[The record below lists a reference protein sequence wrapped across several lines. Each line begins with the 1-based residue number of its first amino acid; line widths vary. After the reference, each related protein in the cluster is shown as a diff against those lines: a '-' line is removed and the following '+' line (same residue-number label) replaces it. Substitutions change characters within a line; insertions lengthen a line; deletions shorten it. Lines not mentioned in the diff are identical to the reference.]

1 MAVFDQEYM
10 SIDAFLNAR
19 LCSMSMGQKADRDYD
34 AMRSDRRRLYRQLS
48 AFGIDKNLFKWHSK
62 SRVFYVTPKAAALFE
77 LLFDIEAEGQCG
89 KPFDPQKLD
98 AASVIHLR
106 SQLLEALLSYHISG
120 RHIMRTL
127 QNYDRAVDF
136 RLKIQQIRKPS
147 ERHQNNPR
155 SRRAKYA
162 LTQLQLML
170 INISLRYGILQ
181 IKVSSILIGLS
192 VTVTSAYIRYSRDGI
207 HFWRSA

>member
-1 MAVFDQEYM
+1 MAVFDPEYM

-77 LLFDIEAEGQCG
+77 LLLDVEAEGQCG

-98 AASVIHLR
+98 VTSVMHLR
-106 SQLLEALLSYHISG
+106 SQLLDALLSYHISD

-136 RLKIQQIRKPS
+136 RSKIQQIQKPS
-147 ERHQNNPR
+147 ERHQNSLPLSEGNICIGSTPID
-155 SRRAKYA
+155 ADEY
-162 LTQLQLML
+162 LT
-170 INISLRYGILQ
+170 SLRYLADRSKFYTYWSFGYGDI
-181 IKVSSILIGLS
+181 SIYTL
-192 VTVTSAYIRYSRDGI
+192 
-207 HFWRSA
+207 